1 MVPRFLLIFF
11 IVIPVYAASQEL
23 LGRMPGAYLL
33 PVGQVEA
40 TLRHNRVNSTLD
52 VFNLRDLGNA
62 QSDTIGD
69 MSGFGFG
76 INFGAAPNLTLL
88 YDRDFNDFDFG
99 RGTLEVESES
109 LALRRN
115 LRLYP
120 DLAQV
125 LSFQIGFNRNRGS
138 GLNKLFS
145 NVTFNGANFVLN
157 PTRKIEFGGVG
168 DQETVLTLLL
178 SRDIGPRWNATVYG
192 EYARG
197 RIKNGLKT
205 DLPVDELQE
214 VLDILEYTQT
224 RKEAGYVFH
233 YQMDLRQQLS
243 LHYRYLLLY
252 RSKDV
257 SDPIRVNEIVKGRY
271 QIQTDPKR
279 FWFIEGKYS
288 KNQFLG
294 EYSFLYNKRVASRSG
309 RNYGYLSLGHTFK
322 FGYGG

>member
-1 MVPRFLLIFF
+1 
-11 IVIPVYAASQEL
+11 
-23 LGRMPGAYLL
+23 MPGAYLL

-52 VFNLRDLGNA
+52 VFNLRDLSNT

-69 MSGFGFG
+69 MQGFGFG
-76 INFGAAPNLTLL
+76 LNFGVAPNLTVL
-88 YDRDFNDFDFG
+88 YDRNFNDFDFG
-99 RGTLEVESES
+99 RGILEVESEN
-109 LALRRN
+109 LAVRRN
-115 LRLYP
+115 VKLYP

-125 LSFQIGFNRNRGS
+125 LSLQIGFNRNRGS

-145 NVTFNGANFVLN
+145 NVTFNEANFVLN

-168 DQETVLTLLL
+168 DQETILSLLL
-178 SRDIGPRWNATVYG
+178 SRDIGERWNATVYG

-197 RIKNGLKT
+197 RITNRLKT

-224 RKEAGYVFH
+224 RKEAGYVLR
-233 YQMDLRQQLS
+233 YQLDLKRQLS
-243 LHYRYLLLY
+243 MHYRYLLLY

-271 QIQTDPKR
+271 QIQTDSKR

-294 EYSFLYNKRVASRSG
+294 DYSFLYNKRVASRSG
-309 RNYGYLSLGHTFK
+309 RNYGYLSLGHTFR
-322 FGYGG
+322 FGYGD